1 MGGGDNL
8 TRKSEGGGGGV
19 FGGVFGGVGKKG
31 WTGQHESK
39 TNLMLTLQE

>member
-8 TRKSEGGGGGV
+8 TRKAEGEGGGGVG
-19 FGGVFGGVGKKG
+19 GGVGKKG
-31 WTGQHESK
+31 WTGHHESK